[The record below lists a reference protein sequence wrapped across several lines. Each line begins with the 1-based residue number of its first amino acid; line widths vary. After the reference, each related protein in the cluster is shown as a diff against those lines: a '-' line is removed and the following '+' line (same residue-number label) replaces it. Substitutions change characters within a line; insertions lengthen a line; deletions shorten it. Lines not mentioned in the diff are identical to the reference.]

1 MQHDRVLALGF
12 FDGIHLGHAALL
24 NKTRERAREL
34 SLTPAA
40 MSFDTHPDTLVFG
53 TAVPL
58 LNTMAERELLMRRLC
73 GIEEVIFAHFDE
85 AMMHMPWEVFI
96 EDYLVRQL
104 RARHV
109 VCGHD
114 FHFGDRGQGNPDR
127 LREKCR
133 ALGVGCDV
141 IPEIQ
146 LNGQCVS
153 STAIRALLR
162 SGDCKTAARLLG
174 HGQLVTGIVQK
185 GAGRGAG
192 LGFPTANLPFSPD
205 VLVPAFGVYRAE
217 AELDGR
223 RYPACV
229 NHRRPSDAW
238 RAVCAGAGGQS
249 DRLLRQ
255 SIWKGA
261 CGLAGRTSA
270 RRTAVREPRSAPRP
284 RAVRPAAG
292 RRLLSDMIFER
303 IGASHPLFEAS
314 FTLYEASFP
323 PNERRTR
330 EDHLRAL
337 QDEDFFPLGAVEGGK
352 LLADVFLWETEDFCY
367 LEHFAVQPS
376 LRGHGTGSTLLRQLL
391 QREKPLI
398 LEIELPE
405 DEITCRRKHFYER
418 NGLCAQPYRHV
429 QLHFRAAVPLFR
441 LSSCQTGI

>member
-34 SLTPAA
+34 GLTPAA

-53 TAVPL
+53 TSVPL
-58 LNTMAERELLMRRLC
+58 LNTMAERELLMHRLC

-85 AMMHMPWEVFI
+85 AMMHMPWEAFI
-96 EDYLVRQL
+96 EDYLIRQL
-104 RARHV
+104 HARHV

-146 LNGQCVS
+146 LDGQCVS

-162 SGDCKTAARLLG
+162 AGDCKAAVRLLG
-174 HGQLVTGIVQK
+174 HGQLVTGTVQK

-217 AELDGR
+217 VELDGR

-229 NHRRPSDAW
+229 N
-238 RAVCAGAGGQS
+238 
-249 DRLLRQ
+249 
-255 SIWKGA
+255 
-261 CGLAGRTSA
+261 
-270 RRTAVREPRSAPRP
+270 
-284 RAVRPAAG
+284 
-292 RRLLSDMIFER
+292 
-303 IGASHPLFEAS
+303 IGVHP
-314 FTLYEASFP
+314 T
-323 PNERRTR
+323 
-330 EDHLRAL
+330 
-337 QDEDFFPLGAVEGGK
+337 LGALGAPVLEANLIGFSGDLYGK
-352 LLADVFLWETEDFCY
+352 ELAVW
-367 LEHFAVQPS
+367 LEEHIRSELRFESVQA
-376 LRGHGTGSTLLRQLL
+376 LRERVLYDRQLVA
-391 QREKPLI
+391 
-398 LEIELPE
+398 
-405 DEITCRRKHFYER
+405 DFY
-418 NGLCAQPYRHV
+418 
-429 QLHFRAAVPLFR
+429 
-441 LSSCQTGI
+441 QT

>member
-24 NKTRERAREL
+24 NKTCERAREL

-58 LNTMAERELLMRRLC
+58 LNTMAEREFLMRRLC
-73 GIEEVIFAHFDE
+73 GVEEVLFAHFDE

-146 LNGQCVS
+146 MDGQCVS

-162 SGDCKTAARLLG
+162 SGDCKTAACLLG
-174 HGQLVTGIVQK
+174 HGQLVTGTVQK

-229 NHRRPSDAW
+229 NIGVHPTL
-238 RAVCAGAGGQS
+238 GA
-249 DRLLRQ
+249 L
-255 SIWKGA
+255 
-261 CGLAGRTSA
+261 
-270 RRTAVREPRSAPRP
+270 SAPVLEANLIGFSGNLYGKEL
-284 RAVRPAAG
+284 AVW
-292 RRLLSDMIFER
+292 LE
-303 IGASHPLFEAS
+303 E
-314 FTLYEASFP
+314 
-323 PNERRTR
+323 
-330 EDHLRAL
+330 HLRGELRFESLEAL
-337 QDEDFFPLGAVEGGK
+337 RARVLYD
-352 LLADVFLWETEDFCY
+352 
-367 LEHFAVQPS
+367 
-376 LRGHGTGSTLLRQLL
+376 RQLVA
-391 QREKPLI
+391 
-398 LEIELPE
+398 
-405 DEITCRRKHFYER
+405 DFY
-418 NGLCAQPYRHV
+418 
-429 QLHFRAAVPLFR
+429 
-441 LSSCQTGI
+441 QT

>member
-146 LNGQCVS
+146 LDGQCVS

-174 HGQLVTGIVQK
+174 HGQLVTGTVQK

-229 NHRRPSDAW
+229 NIGVHPTL
-238 RAVCAGAGGQS
+238 GA
-249 DRLLRQ
+249 L
-255 SIWKGA
+255 
-261 CGLAGRTSA
+261 
-270 RRTAVREPRSAPRP
+270 SAPVLEANLIGFSGNLYGKEL
-284 RAVRPAAG
+284 AV
-292 RRLLSDMIFER
+292 
-303 IGASHPLFEAS
+303 
-314 FTLYEASFP
+314 
-323 PNERRTR
+323 
-330 EDHLRAL
+330 
-337 QDEDFFPLGAVEGGK
+337 
-352 LLADVFLWETEDFCY
+352 W
-367 LEHFAVQPS
+367 LEEH
-376 LRGHGTGSTLLRQLL
+376 LRGHGTGSTILRQLL
-391 QREKPLI
+391 TQDKPLI
-398 LEIELPE
+398 LEIEPPE

-418 NGLCAQPYRHV
+418 NGLCAQPYGHV
-429 QLHFRAAVPLFR
+429 QLPFQGGGPIVPLVIMSNQN
-441 LSSCQTGI
+441 LSAQQCRAFQQYLLNRVVRYTQYRKTLDMADIIDI

>member
-146 LNGQCVS
+146 LDGQCVS

-185 GAGRGAG
+185 CGPWSDSGS
-192 LGFPTANLPFSPD
+192 PTANLPFSPD

-229 NHRRPSDAW
+229 NIGVHPTL
-238 RAVCAGAGGQS
+238 GA
-249 DRLLRQ
+249 L
-255 SIWKGA
+255 
-261 CGLAGRTSA
+261 
-270 RRTAVREPRSAPRP
+270 SAPVLEANLIGFSGNLYGKELAIWLEDHIRGELRFESVQAL
-284 RAVRPAAG
+284 RARVSTTG
-292 RRLLSDMIFER
+292 SWSQTLSDMIFER

-314 FTLYEASFP
+314 FTLYEASFRP
-323 PNERRTR
+323 TSGARGKITCAPCRTR
-330 EDHLRAL
+330 TFSRLAQSRTESCWRMCFCGRQRTSAILSIL
-337 QDEDFFPLGAVEGGK
+337 PSSPTCAVMGLAARCSGSFCSGK
-352 LLADVFLWETEDFCY
+352 S
-367 LEHFAVQPS
+367 P
-376 LRGHGTGSTLLRQLL
+376 
-391 QREKPLI
+391 
-398 LEIELPE
+398 
-405 DEITCRRKHFYER
+405 
-418 NGLCAQPYRHV
+418 
-429 QLHFRAAVPLFR
+429 
-441 LSSCQTGI
+441 

>member
-24 NKTRERAREL
+24 NKTRQRAQEL
-34 SLTPAA
+34 GLTPAA

-96 EDYLVRQL
+96 EDYLVRRL

-114 FHFGDRGQGNPDR
+114 FHV
-127 LREKCR
+127 

-146 LNGQCVS
+146 LDGQCVS
-153 STAIRALLR
+153 STTIRALLR
-162 SGDCKTAARLLG
+162 AGDCKAAARLLG

-192 LGFPTANLPFSPD
+192 LGFPTANLIFSPD

-223 RYPACV
+223 HYPACV
-229 NHRRPSDAW
+229 NIGVHPTL
-238 RAVCAGAGGQS
+238 GALQAPVLEANLIGFSGN
-249 DRLLRQ
+249 LYGKELA
-255 SIWKGA
+255 IW
-261 CGLAGRTSA
+261 L
-270 RRTAVREPRSAPRP
+270 
-284 RAVRPAAG
+284 
-292 RRLLSDMIFER
+292 
-303 IGASHPLFEAS
+303 
-314 FTLYEASFP
+314 
-323 PNERRTR
+323 
-330 EDHLRAL
+330 EDHIRGELRFESVQAL
-337 QDEDFFPLGAVEGGK
+337 RDRVLYD
-352 LLADVFLWETEDFCY
+352 
-367 LEHFAVQPS
+367 
-376 LRGHGTGSTLLRQLL
+376 RQLVADFY
-391 QREKPLI
+391 QR
-398 LEIELPE
+398 
-405 DEITCRRKHFYER
+405 
-418 NGLCAQPYRHV
+418 
-429 QLHFRAAVPLFR
+429 
-441 LSSCQTGI
+441 